1 MTAPTAIGIPQ
12 IFLRPQED
20 RRMKHIHVL
29 SSQRP
34 AKAQFE
40 PLLQFVGLLSAILDL
55 YEDFT
60 GFLGSKNSSE

>member
-1 MTAPTAIGIPQ
+1 
-12 IFLRPQED
+12 
-20 RRMKHIHVL
+20 MKHIHVL
-29 SSQRP
+29 SSQRH